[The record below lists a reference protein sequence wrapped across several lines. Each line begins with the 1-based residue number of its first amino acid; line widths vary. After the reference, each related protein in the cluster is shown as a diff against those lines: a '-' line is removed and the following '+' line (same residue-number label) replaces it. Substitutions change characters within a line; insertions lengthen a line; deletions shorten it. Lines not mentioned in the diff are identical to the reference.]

1 MTKFAASNTVRRD
14 VLDALILLMCGV
26 VFWYVYQEKNY
37 IVTSDACMSHDQE
50 TFASDQR
57 SIMPE
62 TTVAQIIDLSHL
74 DTTFV
79 EMHYH
84 EYLPKSAVNHS
95 DSSSTLLLIHYS

>member
-1 MTKFAASNTVRRD
+1 MTKLAAVNTVRRD

-37 IVTSDACMSHDQE
+37 IVTSDTCISYDQE
-50 TFASDQR
+50 TFASVQR
-57 SIMPE
+57 MTMPE
-62 TTVAQIIDLSHL
+62 SIVAQINDLSHL

-95 DSSSTLLLIHYS
+95 DS

>member
-1 MTKFAASNTVRRD
+1 MTKLAAVNTVRSD
-14 VLDALILLMCGV
+14 VLDALFLLACGV

-37 IVTSDACMSHDQE
+37 IVTSDTCISYDQE
-50 TFASDQR
+50 TFASVQR
-57 SIMPE
+57 RNVSE
-62 TTVAQIIDLSHL
+62 TIVAQINDLSHL

-84 EYLPKSAVNHS
+84 EYLPKSAANHS

>member
-1 MTKFAASNTVRRD
+1 MTKLAASNTVRRD

-37 IVTSDACMSHDQE
+37 IVTSDTCKSYDQE
-50 TFASDQR
+50 TLASVQR
-57 SIMPE
+57 MTMPE
-62 TTVAQIIDLSHL
+62 SIVAQINDLSHL

-84 EYLPKSAVNHS
+84 EYLPKSAANHS
-95 DSSSTLLLIHYS
+95 DS

>member
-1 MTKFAASNTVRRD
+1 MTKLAAVNTVRRD
-14 VLDALILLMCGV
+14 VLDALFPLACGV
-26 VFWYVYQEKNY
+26 VFWCVYQEKNY
-37 IVTSDACMSHDQE
+37 LVTSDICINHDQE
-50 TFASDQR
+50 TLASDQR
-57 SIMPE
+57 STMPE
-62 TTVAQIIDLSHL
+62 TTVAQINDLSHL